1 MAADEIVK
9 MVDEKI
15 PELIDHLGWRL
26 WRAARLWK
34 AEFDRRMAERGL
46 SWYSESRAS
55 LMAQIGSDGIRQSLL
70 VRRMGLTKQAVQQ
83 IIDELVAEGVVLR
96 QPDPADS
103 RGRIIALTARGIGA
117 VRAANEVKQDIDAA
131 QRLKLGGK
139 RFDALME
146 TLRTV
151 APDL

>member
-1 MAADEIVK
+1 
-9 MVDEKI
+9 MVDEKF

-34 AEFDRRMAERGL
+34 AEFDSRMAERGL
-46 SWYSESRAS
+46 SWYSEARAS
-55 LMAQIGSDGIRQSLL
+55 LMAQIGDGGIRQVLL

-83 IIDELVAEGVVLR
+83 IIDELVTEGIVLR

-103 RGRIIALTARGIGA
+103 RGRIIVLTAKGIA
-117 VRAANEVKQDIDAA
+117 AARAANEVKQAIDAA
-131 QRLKLGGK
+131 QRLKLGDK
-139 RFDALME
+139 RFEALME